1 MKTRRLITVADDF
14 GLSVHVNEAV
24 EQAAR
29 NGILT
34 SASLMVAAPA
44 AADAVRRAHAMA
56 GKLHVGLHVVT
67 IEGAAC
73 LAHEKIPDIVGAN
86 GAFGSAQL
94 ALSLRYAVSARA
106 RRQLA
111 AEIRAQFEAFRETG
125 LTLDHAN
132 AHKHMQL
139 HPVIGQMIIDIGRDF
154 GLRALRIPA
163 EPPTPGVPR
172 THGDRA
178 LYAWTRVLRAQAKRA
193 GLITNDHILGLGS
206 SGHMTPA
213 LVQRLI
219 DSLPEGLTELY
230 FHPATESDPA
240 LKQTMPGY
248 EHTQELAA
256 LLTAR
261 VPENLMLTSY
271 SGI

>member
-1 MKTRRLITVADDF
+1 
-14 GLSVHVNEAV
+14 
-24 EQAAR
+24 
-29 NGILT
+29 
-34 SASLMVAAPA
+34 
-44 AADAVRRAHAMA
+44 MA

-139 HPVIGQMIIDIGRDF
+139 HPVIGQMIIDIGRDSACAPCASPPNRQPQAF
-154 GLRALRIPA
+154 PARTVIARSMRGRACCAPRPNAPA
-163 EPPTPGVPR
+163 
-172 THGDRA
+172 
-178 LYAWTRVLRAQAKRA
+178 
-193 GLITNDHILGLGS
+193 
-206 SGHMTPA
+206 
-213 LVQRLI
+213 
-219 DSLPEGLTELY
+219 
-230 FHPATESDPA
+230 
-240 LKQTMPGY
+240 
-248 EHTQELAA
+248 
-256 LLTAR
+256 
-261 VPENLMLTSY
+261 
-271 SGI
+271 